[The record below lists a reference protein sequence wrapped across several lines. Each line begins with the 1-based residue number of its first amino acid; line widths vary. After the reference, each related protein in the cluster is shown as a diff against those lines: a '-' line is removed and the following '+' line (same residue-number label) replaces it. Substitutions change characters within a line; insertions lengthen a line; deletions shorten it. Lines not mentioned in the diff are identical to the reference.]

1 MTSSGTFKIDGFRP
15 SASWSRTKLTSRACG
30 HGARRNRARA
40 RATDQRAFGRAT
52 GESGARVP
60 VARLQ
65 ASLSHGQAFFAAVP
79 LRALLCSPQDYPG
92 AAGVCGGQSRATAY
106 QGCGV
111 SWMPVCRG
119 GAITLRAK
127 RAACSGPFG
136 QSTRR
141 TRGHH
146 LRAARL
152 SWRDTTCG
160 AGTPHG
166 EGPHLRGRNA
176 SRGGIQPPGQ
186 GLLMWRDPTCGAWTP
201 HVERPR
207 IQGGDA
213 PSGGTSQV
221 VAVPMLKLPL
231 VSGAA
236 AGAEALAVP
245 PPGRGSGAVGRP

>member
-1 MTSSGTFKIDGFRP
+1 MTSSGTLKIRSLRL
-15 SASWSRTKLTSRACG
+15 SATWSRTKSTSRACG

-60 VARLQ
+60 VAHLQ

-92 AAGVCGGQSRATAY
+92 AAGVCGGQTRATAY

-111 SWMPVCRG
+111 SGMPACHGCRRVTDARRVMDAGVSGAPRVG
-119 GAITLRAK
+119 GGSGTLRAK
-127 RAACSGPFG
+127 HAACSGPRG

-141 TRGHH
+141 TGGHH
-146 LRAARL
+146 LRA
-152 SWRDTTCG
+152 
-160 AGTPHG
+160 
-166 EGPHLRGRNA
+166 
-176 SRGGIQPPGQ
+176 
-186 GLLMWRDPTCGAWTP
+186 GLLSWRDPTCGPRTP
-201 HVERPR
+201 HVEGPR

-213 PSGGTSQV
+213 PSGGASQV

-245 PPGRGSGAVGRP
+245 PPGRGSSAVGRP